1 MRILAVIPARGGSK
15 GLPRKNIRLL
25 AGKPLIAWTIE
36 QALMVNEIDR
46 LICST
51 EDEEISQIARSFGCD
66 VPFLR
71 PKELAGDFI
80 PGTEVMLHAIE
91 YFENQGEEFD
101 TALYLQCTCPFRTS
115 EDMKSAIEKYRQE
128 SAKSLV
134 SVCEVEYPV
143 NWMYT
148 ISEDGKL
155 KGILDGSD
163 KSPLKQRQRFAKIFR
178 PNGAIYLSDVNM
190 LKKTRR
196 FINSSTGAFVMDK
209 YHSLDIDEEYDLKIA
224 NLMCELNNKVPPKES
239 H

>member
-36 QALMVNEIDR
+36 QALMVNKIDR

-91 YFENQGEEFD
+91 YFENRGKAFD

-115 EDMKSAIEKYRQE
+115 EDIKSAVEEYHKK
-128 SAKSLV
+128 SAESLV

-155 KGILDGSD
+155 KSILDNPD
-163 KSPLKQRQRFAKIFR
+163 PSPLKQRQRFAKVYR

-190 LKKTRR
+190 LKKTRS
-196 FINSSTGAFVMDK
+196 FVNPSTVVFVMDK
-209 YHSLDIDEEYDLKIA
+209 YHSLDIDDEYNLQIA
-224 NLMCELNNKVPPKES
+224 NLMWELKNQVPPKES
-239 H
+239 P